1 MKKSG
6 TRFGNFVGGGL
17 FIVVGGLFLSFLVSS
32 AVDVVRLRLQ
42 PAIVFRV
49 VNTEIVPADSG
60 KSGFD
65 LVIRFQQPGRSDV
78 ERAELNRLD
87 YRDLTVLQKTLS
99 PGGSLI
105 GRRSPPNS
113 PARLD
118 ICESFWGLLM
128 GLFIMSGFTLMFVLV
143 GAHAVFGALTGR
155 ELISVGFLQDA
166 RYPLF
171 IAGALFLGLGC
182 IPVTAIGVIPV
193 VRWARSYAWVAT
205 PATIEMS
212 RVTVSTGSKGGRSYH
227 AEVLYRY
234 SWNGTWYRSSRIG
247 TGDFGSETATRMFV
261 GNHPVGK
268 AVTCLVNAADP
279 SEAMLDR
286 KLSAW
291 MLLSLPFCV
300 FPFLG
305 VVLLRAGWRA
315 GRSPGLRLT
324 LLPQEKSGRS
334 RGAGRGGR

>member
-1 MKKSG
+1 MKKTG
-6 TRFGNFVGGGL
+6 TRFGNFVGGGVFIITAGMFL
-17 FIVVGGLFLSFLVSS
+17 FFLVSN

-65 LVIRFQQPGRSDV
+65 LVVRFQQPGRSEV
-78 ERAELNRLD
+78 ERAELNRSD
-87 YRDLTVLQKTLS
+87 YRDLAVLQKTLS
-99 PGGSLI
+99 PGSSVV
-105 GRRSPPNS
+105 GRRLPPNS
-113 PARLD
+113 PTRLD
-118 ICESFWGLLM
+118 ICESFWSLLLALFGM
-128 GLFIMSGFTLMFVLV
+128 GSFTLMFVLV
-143 GAHAVFGALTGR
+143 GAHAAFGALTGR
-155 ELISVGFLQDA
+155 ELIPVGFLQDSK
-166 RYPLF
+166 YPLF
-171 IAGALFLGLGC
+171 IGGTFLLGFGC

-193 VRWARSYAWVAT
+193 VQWARSHGWVAT

-212 RVTVSTGSKGGRSYH
+212 RVTVSTGSKGGRSYNP
-227 AEVLYRY
+227 EVLYRY

-247 TGDFGSETATRMFV
+247 TGDFGTETGTRMFV

-279 SEAMLDR
+279 SDAMLDR
-286 KLSAW
+286 RLSAW
-291 MLLSLPFCV
+291 TLLSLPFCV

-315 GRSPGLRLT
+315 RNVT
-324 LLPQEKSGRS
+324 SGRIPVFGS
-334 RGAGRGGR
+334 GRRGTRR

>member
-1 MKKSG
+1 MKKSSS
-6 TRFGNFVGGGL
+6 RFWDFVGGGV
-17 FIVVGGLFLSFLVSS
+17 FIIVGGLFLSFLVSS
-32 AVDVVRLRLQ
+32 AVDVVRLGLQ
-42 PAIVFRV
+42 PPIAFRV
-49 VNTEIVPADSG
+49 VSTEIVPADSG

-65 LVIRFQQPGRSDV
+65 LVLRFQQPGRSDV
-78 ERAELNRLD
+78 ERVELNRLD
-87 YRDLTVLQKTLS
+87 YRDLTVLQKTLP
-99 PGGSLI
+99 PGSSVI

-118 ICESFWGLLM
+118 ICESFWGLLLA
-128 GLFIMSGFTLMFVLV
+128 LFIMGGFTLMFVLV
-143 GAHAVFGALTGR
+143 GAHAAFGALTGR
-155 ELISVGFLQDA
+155 ELIPVGFLQDSK
-166 RYPLF
+166 YPLF
-171 IAGALFLGLGC
+171 IGGTLLLGFGC

-193 VRWARSYAWVAT
+193 VQWARSHGWVAT

-247 TGDFGSETATRMFV
+247 TGDFGTETETRMFV

-279 SEAMLDR
+279 SDAMLDR
-286 KLSAW
+286 WLSAW
-291 MLLSLPFCV
+291 TLLSLPFCV

-315 GRSPGLRLT
+315 RNVT
-324 LLPQEKSGRS
+324 SGRIPVFGS
-334 RGAGRGGR
+334 GRRGTRR